1 MQHDGKTKP
10 LPKILD
16 FCCSIVLKYLVL
28 LIWLIWD
35 PVKLKKKK
43 KKCND
48 LVLAYV
54 LAKLDYISYIDLN
67 LWIYDP
73 YKVMKCSNW
82 ALPLLAPVFG
92 LQSYGSMCSFWLGVS
107 SFNVKLDLAWSQ
119 TKKKKIRHVVWALMA
134 YVSSIANVFL
144 SLRRDLWRP
153 MNGFR
158 SHSLFLSFSVALLL
172 TIHSL
177 LLNKI

>member
-28 LIWLIWD
+28 LIWLIWE
-35 PVKLKKKK
+35 

-107 SFNVKLDLAWSQ
+107 SFDVKLDLAWSQ
-119 TKKKKIRHVVWALMA
+119 TKKKNSTCGVGTDGMA